1 MNKKTMLIIIILAI
15 FCVGMTLGSVS
26 ASHTYK
32 RGGYTFKVSDKTYSK
47 IKEAKK
53 NKDGLVP
60 FKVKTNKHQT
70 IKVPKYKTKKVSK
83 YKWKYK
89 KLKVSQEKYWDWE
102 YKYYTDQTSNGWKCY
117 KLTETDFEDGIPYT
131 HYVHLKKKV
140 KYKATKKV
148 KTGYKKVKVPVYA
161 IGHSSRFVPCV
172 AFRAIGHGQNQFA
185 GDGCYYPL

>member
-70 IKVPKYKTKKVSK
+70 IKVPK
-83 YKWKYK
+83 
-89 KLKVSQEKYWDWE
+89 
-102 YKYYTDQTSNGWKCY
+102 
-117 KLTETDFEDGIPYT
+117 
-131 HYVHLKKKV
+131 
-140 KYKATKKV
+140 
-148 KTGYKKVKVPVYA
+148 
-161 IGHSSRFVPCV
+161 
-172 AFRAIGHGQNQFA
+172 
-185 GDGCYYPL
+185 